1 MKIQEIMEAK
11 SKKKHK
17 DDLDDQDEV
26 VPDAEQDDVK
36 NIFMQIKHGL
46 SLLQARDHDA
56 EEFSIPI
63 KFADKSMVHVDNKA
77 IRAFLKKFMSAKP
90 SDREQMQDLAIKSP
104 QGFKSALHFSLEPK
118 VSGKIK
124 GDRYMSHF
132 AGDFDDK

>member
-11 SKKKHK
+11 SKKKHH
-17 DDLDDQDEV
+17 DDLDDKEEV

-63 KFADKSMVHVDNKA
+63 KFADKSQVHLDNKM

-90 SDREQMQDLAIKSP
+90 DDREKMQDMAIKSP
-104 QGFKSALHFSLEPK
+104 QGFKAALNFELEPVVK
-118 VSGKIK
+118 NQIK
-124 GDRYMSHF
+124 GTRYMSHF
-132 AGDFDDK
+132 AGDLDEK

>member
-11 SKKKHK
+11 AKKAK
-17 DDLDDQDEV
+17 DDFDDSEEV
-26 VPDAEQDDVK
+26 VPDADQDDVK

-63 KFADKSMVHVDNKA
+63 KFADKSHIHIDNKM
-77 IRAFLKKFMSAKP
+77 IRAFLKKFMDAKP
-90 SDREQMQDLAIKSP
+90 GDREKMQDMAIKSP
-104 QGFKSALHFSLEPK
+104 QGFKAALSFQLEPK
-118 VSGKIK
+118 IKSQIK
-124 GDRYMSHF
+124 GTRHMTHF

>member
-1 MKIQEIMEAK
+1 MRIQEIMEAK
-11 SKKKHK
+11 SKKQHI
-17 DDLDDQDEV
+17 DDLDDKEEV

-63 KFADKSMVHVDNKA
+63 KFADKSHIHLDNKI
-77 IRAFLKKFMSAKP
+77 IRAFLKKFMDAKP
-90 SDREQMQDLAIKSP
+90 GDREKMQDMAIKSP
-104 QGFKSALHFSLEPK
+104 QGFKAALSFQLEPK
-118 VSGKIK
+118 PNYKIK

-132 AGDFDDK
+132 AGDLDEK